1 LSHDAAVLV
10 MRLGIAAVV
19 ACAAMEGVSH
29 GQTAPTTP
37 APTVVAPPSAAG
49 AVPCS
54 SPPRRE
60 GWAHHV
66 HGGRVAS
73 RMGAPHH
80 AAVDLVVPLG
90 RGATLEAKFAYGPSS
105 KDVEDEWV
113 ALWREES
120 PCVWREIARGRTDD
134 DGRIRF
140 PLAATVVPTVGRHGF
155 RMVLVGDASLA
166 EASVWVVAP
175 ATPAVLFDIDGTL
188 TVDDGELFE
197 DLAGG
202 GAPRMHAGADAV
214 ARRWAELGYLPVYV
228 TGRPYFLR
236 GSTGRWLRAR
246 DFPDGPLLTVDT
258 MGATMP
264 SESGVGR
271 FKHKALAALQHAGLR
286 FARAYGNAST
296 DVCAYYRAGIPPA
309 RTHIVGSARRACGG
323 APAALPLPSYVRHLP
338 ELTDDLRAPRTP

>member
-1 LSHDAAVLV
+1 LSHDAAVLAA
-10 MRLGIAAVV
+10 RLGIIAVV
-19 ACAAMEGVSH
+19 ACAATESESLA
-29 GQTAPTTP
+29 QAAP
-37 APTVVAPPSAAG
+37 AAVVAPPSG

-54 SPPRRE
+54 PPPRRE

-73 RMGAPHH
+73 RLGAPHH
-80 AAVDLVVPLG
+80 AAVDVVVPHG
-90 RGATLEAKFAYGPSS
+90 RGATIAAKFAYGPGS

-120 PCVWREIARGRTDD
+120 PCVWREIARARTDD
-134 DGRIRF
+134 DGRVRF
-140 PLAATVVPTVGRHGF
+140 PLAASALPTIGRHGF

-166 EASVWVVAP
+166 EASVWVVATG
-175 ATPAVLFDIDGTL
+175 TPAVLFDIDGTL

-202 GAPRMHAGADAV
+202 SAPRMHAGADAV

-258 MGATMP
+258 MGQTVP
-264 SESGVGR
+264 SEGGVGR

-296 DVCAYYRAGIPPA
+296 DVCAYFRAGIAPA
-309 RTHIVGSARRACGG
+309 RTHIVGTAHRACGG
-323 APAALPLPSYVRHLP
+323 APATRPLPSYVRHLS
-338 ELTDDLRAPRTP
+338 ELGDDLRVAPVSP